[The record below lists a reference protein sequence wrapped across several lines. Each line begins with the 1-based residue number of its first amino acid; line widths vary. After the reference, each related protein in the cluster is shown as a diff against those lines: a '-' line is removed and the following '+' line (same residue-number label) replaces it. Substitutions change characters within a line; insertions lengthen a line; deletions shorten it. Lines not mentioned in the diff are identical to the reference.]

1 MQTGQEVSIHVYLT
15 PQPTEALGW
24 GFHGKFRIRGFERSP
39 YFKLFGGGDGLMDIE
54 TGVYT
59 VLTSGYY
66 IITYSASAVAY
77 TEESTHM
84 FIRVN
89 NGYLS
94 ETTWESHLGYGSA
107 NQIYDQ
113 GSRTTVGYW
122 LNHLYHFLLQYRL
135 LQAGDTVDLMT
146 SYLGH
151 QGVYRITFCIY
162 LTPIPYS
169 A

>member
-1 MQTGQEVSIHVYLT
+1 MNFGL
-15 PQPTEALGW
+15 AFGW
-24 GFHGKFRIRGFERSP
+24 GFHGTMSLI
-39 YFKLFGGGDGLMDIE
+39 KLFGGGDGLMDIE

-66 IITYSASAVAY
+66 IITYSASAVAK
-77 TEESTHM
+77 TDESTHM
-84 FIRVN
+84 YIRVN

-94 ETTWESHLGYGSA
+94 ETTWETNLGYGST
-107 NQIYDQ
+107 NQIYDM

-146 SYLGH
+146 TYLGD
-151 QGVYRITFCIY
+151 QGVYKITFCIY
-162 LTPIPYS
+162 LTPIPYTS
-169 A
+169 EE